1 MAFGDMLKK
10 LRKDAGLTQQQL
22 ADKAHMF
29 REAIARFETG
39 SQGPSWESVQIL
51 ARVLGVE
58 ITAFQEAL
66 DGKKPKKG
74 QPQPKSK

>member
-1 MAFGDMLKK
+1 MAFADMLKK

-51 ARVLGVE
+51 ARALGVD
-58 ITAFQEAL
+58 ITAFQEAMP
-66 DGKKPKKG
+66 DKPKK
-74 QPQPKSK
+74 PRKAKKD